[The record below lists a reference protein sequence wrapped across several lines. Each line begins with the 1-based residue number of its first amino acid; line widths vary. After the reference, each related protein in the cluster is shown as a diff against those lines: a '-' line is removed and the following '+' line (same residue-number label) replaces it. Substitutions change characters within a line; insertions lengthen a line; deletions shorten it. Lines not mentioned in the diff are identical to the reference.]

1 MFTSGSTGVPKGVV
15 QLHSNIVATLENVI
29 ALLSAT
35 PILEDDTYIAFLP
48 LAHILEFIMENCA
61 LLTGVKVGFSSP
73 YTLMETSTSIMKGA
87 KGDIALLKPTQMCA
101 VPLVL
106 DRIYKGIQSKI
117 DGSGA
122 VVSAL
127 FNHAVNYRIKWEAKG
142 YTTPLLDKYFFGAV
156 RNLTGGMN
164 EIILF
169 LYVRP
174 RKYFSRFTAV

>member
-1 MFTSGSTGVPKGVV
+1 
-15 QLHSNIVATLENVI
+15 
-29 ALLSAT
+29 
-35 PILEDDTYIAFLP
+35 
-48 LAHILEFIMENCA
+48 
-61 LLTGVKVGFSSP
+61 
-73 YTLMETSTSIMKGA
+73 METSTSIMKGA

-117 DGSGA
+117 EGSGA
-122 VVSAL
+122 AVSAL

-169 LYVRP
+169 LYVNFQRVITNLQSMMNAKLSP
-174 RKYFSRFTAV
+174 HRLWPYHENSSSRQFKRYPTTRVSH

>member
-1 MFTSGSTGVPKGVV
+1 
-15 QLHSNIVATLENVI
+15 
-29 ALLSAT
+29 
-35 PILEDDTYIAFLP
+35 
-48 LAHILEFIMENCA
+48 
-61 LLTGVKVGFSSP
+61 
-73 YTLMETSTSIMKGA
+73 MKGA

-117 DGSGA
+117 EGSGA

-164 EIILF
+164 EITLL

-174 RKYFSRFTAV
+174 HKFFEIHSRMIFQKLGPKSNLGSDFR